1 MSDKK
6 KVKKSVET
14 GKVDIKD
21 KKKRGDIDRE
31 AKTEPA
37 DPIKEL
43 EAKLETAEQ
52 EAKEN
57 YDRFLRVSAEFENYK
72 KRSTREMSE
81 FRKFSNESLIKEML
95 SVVDNLERALDS
107 QSNKQ
112 ARTGLV
118 EGVAMTLKEI
128 LNIFEKF
135 SVKPVE
141 SLGKPF
147 DPAFH
152 QAVMQEETDGHPENI
167 VTNEMQKGYMMH
179 DRLIRPAMV
188 VVSTSKEKTG
198 DEKNNRHTL
207 KNQK

>member
-14 GKVDIKD
+14 AKVDIKD
-21 KKKRGDIDRE
+21 KEKKRGDIAKE

-37 DPIKEL
+37 DPIKEM

-72 KRSTREMSE
+72 KRSAREISE
-81 FRKFSNESLIKEML
+81 FRKFANESLIKEML

-107 QSNKQ
+107 SLSNKQ
-112 ARTGLV
+112 ADTGLV
-118 EGVAMTLKEI
+118 EGVDMTLKEI

-152 QAVMQEETDGHPENI
+152 QAVMQKETDSHPGNT

-188 VVSTSKEKTG
+188 VVSTSKVKTG
-198 DEKNNRHTL
+198 DEK
-207 KNQK
+207 K

>member
-6 KVKKSVET
+6 KVQKSVET

-21 KKKRGDIDRE
+21 KEKKRGGIDRE

-37 DPIKEL
+37 DPIKEM

-72 KRSTREMSE
+72 KRSAREMSE

-107 QSNKQ
+107 SRSDKQ
-112 ARTGLV
+112 ADTGLV
-118 EGVAMTLKEI
+118 QGVDMTLKEI

-179 DRLIRPAMV
+179 DRLIRPSMV
-188 VVSTSKEKTG
+188 AVSTSKVKTG
-198 DEKNNRHTL
+198 DERK
-207 KNQK
+207 